1 MRFILLLIISLS
13 PLLAI
18 ANENAGEKRDDLPF
32 GRHLLA
38 NVEAPDSADVTRLN
52 HKAFWR
58 ATAETAGMNIALWTF
73 DRYVLKGY
81 YAYISIHTIKNNLK
95 NGFEW
100 DNDHLHENMF
110 AHPYN
115 GALFFNAGRSNGY
128 NFWQSS
134 LFSLGGSAMWELF
147 MENVP
152 PSINDIIATPIG
164 GSALGE
170 VLYRTS
176 DAVIDD
182 RATGNERFGRELA
195 AFVIDPMRGFTR
207 IVTGR
212 AWQHRAT
219 SGRRFGMP
227 PISLDLEVGG
237 KVLANRD
244 NDKVTRAG
252 ITLGLNMEYG
262 FKFEN
267 SKAPFDYF
275 SIRADLQGIRTQPI
289 ISNADLTGRII
300 SRTLE
305 SGKNLDASIGLF
317 QHFDYFDSDTI
328 NNRVTDENSLLSPCV
343 VPYKLAAPASF
354 GVGGLLQYKPSNNF
368 ILDGYAHANA
378 VLLGGTLTEFYRDYH
393 RNYNY
398 GSGFSVKAGV
408 KGSFFNNKVILD
420 VANQFYNL
428 YTWRGYDMYFDWS
441 TTPAGK
447 PVSVQGDESSA
458 IFNHLEGS
466 VKIKLHKR
474 LYLKGAV
481 DFYWRH
487 TNYKFTVLQGDASHF
502 NPIVS
507 SRQIAT
513 RLMLSYSI

>member
-1 MRFILLLIISLS
+1 MRFIIILILIIS
-13 PLLAI
+13 PI
-18 ANENAGEKRDDLPF
+18 AVFASDSTGENNNELTF
-32 GRHLLA
+32 GRHLLSP
-38 NVEAPDSADVTRLN
+38 VEAPDSADVKRLA
-52 HKAFWR
+52 HKNFWR
-58 ATAETAGMNIALWTF
+58 PTAEIVGLNLGLWTF

-81 YAYISIHTIKNNLK
+81 YAYISWKTISNNIK

-134 LFSLGGSAMWELF
+134 IFSLGGSMMWELF

-176 DAVIDD
+176 DAVLDD
-182 RATGNERFGRELA
+182 RTTGKERFGRELA
-195 AFVIDPMRGFTR
+195 AFVIDPTRGFTR

-212 AWQHRAT
+212 AWAHRST

-227 PISLDLEVGG
+227 PLSIDLEAGG
-237 KVLANRD
+237 KIFALRD
-244 NDKVTRAG
+244 NDKMTRAG
-252 ITLGLNMEYG
+252 AALGLGLEYG
-262 FKFEN
+262 YKFDD

-275 SIRADLQGIRTQPI
+275 SLRADLQGVKSQPI
-289 ISNADLTGRII
+289 ISNAELTGRIV
-300 SRTLE
+300 SRTFGNTE
-305 SGKNLDASIGLF
+305 KFDASVGLF

-328 NNRVTDENSLLSPCV
+328 NSRQRDENNLLQPCV

-354 GVGGLLQYKPSNNF
+354 GAGIMAQYLPSDDF
-368 ILDGYAHANA
+368 TFSGYAHLNG

-398 GSGFSVKAGV
+398 GSGYSVKAGI
-408 KGSFFNNKVILD
+408 KGAFFKNRLILD
-420 VANQFYNL
+420 VANQFYNIF
-428 YTWRGYDMYFDWS
+428 TWKGYDMYFDWS

-458 IFNHLEGS
+458 IFNHLETS
-466 VKIKLHKR
+466 FKLKLHNR

-487 TNYKFTVLQGDASHF
+487 TNYKFTILQGENSFF

-507 SRQIAT
+507 SRQIAA
-513 RLMLSYSI
+513 RLMISYSI